1 MATVLDRQRHSH
13 RRRRISDS
21 ALGLQR
27 YLSDQHCTGV
37 RLSQS
42 SARQGRSISLQRD
55 RDADAHLL
63 MRKETFNAQRS
74 TLNIEWLGTREDEAQ
89 YEARADQKKTPQF
102 DLEDR
107 LLEFAAR
114 LTKLGDAL
122 PNSRTANHVA
132 GQRLRCGTSP
142 FANHGE
148 VQAAE
153 SRKDFIHK
161 LGVCFKELKEVRRW
175 LRFIARVELVPAKR
189 LCPLLVETEELIRIF
204 SASIRTAEKNAK

>member
-1 MATVLDRQRHSH
+1 
-13 RRRRISDS
+13 
-21 ALGLQR
+21 
-27 YLSDQHCTGV
+27 
-37 RLSQS
+37 
-42 SARQGRSISLQRD
+42 
-55 RDADAHLL
+55 
-63 MRKETFNAQRS
+63 MRKKTFNAQRS
-74 TLNIEWLGTREDEAQ
+74 TLNIEWIGVREGEPRYGSSTR
-89 YEARADQKKTPQF
+89 ARGKF

-114 LTKLGDAL
+114 LTKLVDAL
-122 PNSRTANHVA
+122 PNSRTGNHVA
-132 GQRLRCGTSP
+132 GQLLRCGTSP

-189 LCPLLVETEELIRIF
+189 LRPLLIENEELIRIF
-204 SASIRTAEKNAK
+204 SASIKTAGKNAK